1 MIGKH
6 CPSDGVSEFRFPSV
20 DSLDLSFGY
29 YLGNTDAHLLFF
41 EISSHI
47 LAYWLSSFC

>member
-29 YLGNTDAHLLFF
+29 YLGNADAHLLFF